1 MNELLKSLWDNYYE
15 PPAELEKKQ
24 AIEDFHMKLV
34 ETLSV
39 EDRKLV
45 LHIIDLK
52 DQIAEDLSIDSFM
65 SGFQLAWKLAT
76 ELNIREKQ
84 RPSLPSIPSVR
95 MDAFY
100 VSKFMKE
107 DYHEQKEHH
116 HNGSRY
122 AGRRTDCWPDSQ
134 CGSGVPEGT
143 AE

>member
-15 PPAELEKKQ
+15 PPLEAEKKQ
-24 AIEDFHMKLV
+24 AIEDYHMKLIDV
-34 ETLSV
+34 LDK

-52 DQIAEDLSIDSFM
+52 DPIAEDLSIDSFM
-65 SGFQLAWKLAT
+65 SGFQLAWKLAN

-100 VSKFMKE
+100 ISKFMKE
-107 DYHEQKEHH
+107 DHHEQKEHH
-116 HNGSRY
+116 HSSSGN
-122 AGRRTDCWPDSQ
+122 AGGRADCMPDGQ
-134 CGSGVPEGT
+134 CGDGVPEST

>member
-1 MNELLKSLWDNYYE
+1 MNELLKSLWDSYYE
-15 PPAELEKKQ
+15 PPHETEKKQ
-24 AIEDFHMKLV
+24 AIEDYHMKLV
-34 ETLSV
+34 ETLNA

-52 DQIAEDLSIDSFM
+52 DQIAEDLSIDSFI
-65 SGFQLAWKLAT
+65 SGFQLAWKLAN

-107 DYHEQKEHH
+107 DHHEQKEHH
-116 HNGSRY
+116 YNGNGHAGSR
-122 AGRRTDCWPDSQ
+122 TDRWPD
-134 CGSGVPEGT
+134 G
-143 AE
+143 

>member
-1 MNELLKSLWDNYYE
+1 MTELLKSLWDNYYE
-15 PPAELEKKQ
+15 PPHEFEKKQ
-24 AIEDFHMKLV
+24 AIEDYHMKLIEV
-34 ETLSV
+34 LDAEN
-39 EDRKLV
+39 RKLI

-100 VSKFMKE
+100 ISKFMKE
-107 DYHEQKEHH
+107 GHHEQKEHH
-116 HNGSRY
+116 CNGTGHT
-122 AGRRTDCWPDSQ
+122 GRGTDRRPDSQ

>member
-1 MNELLKSLWDNYYE
+1 MTELLKSLWDNYYE
-15 PPAELEKKQ
+15 PPHEFEKKQ
-24 AIEDFHMKLV
+24 AIENCHMKLIDA
-34 ETLSV
+34 LDA

-52 DQIAEDLSIDSFM
+52 GQIAEDLSIDSFM
-65 SGFQLAWKLAT
+65 SGFQLAWKLAA

-100 VSKFMKE
+100 ISKFMKG
-107 DYHEQKEHH
+107 DHHEQKEHH
-116 HNGSRY
+116 YNGSGH
-122 AGRRTDCWPDSQ
+122 AGGRTDCRPDSQ

>member
-1 MNELLKSLWDNYYE
+1 MDEVKLEHRLSDVENRSKSNTHRLDE
-15 PPAELEKKQ
+15 VEKKQ
-24 AIEDFHMKLV
+24 AIEDYHMKLV
-34 ETLSV
+34 EDLSS

-100 VSKFMKE
+100 ISKFMKE
-107 DYHEQKEHH
+107 GHHEQKEHNH
-116 HNGSRY
+116 KSSRHRKGS
-122 AGRRTDCWPDSQ
+122 
-134 CGSGVPEGT
+134 
-143 AE
+143 

>member
-1 MNELLKSLWDNYYE
+1 MTELLKSLWDNYYE
-15 PPAELEKKQ
+15 PPHEAEKKQ
-24 AIEDFHMKLV
+24 AIEDYHMKLV
-34 ETLSV
+34 EDLSS

-100 VSKFMKE
+100 ISKFMKE
-107 DYHEQKEHH
+107 GHHEQKEHH
-116 HNGSRY
+116 YNGNGHT
-122 AGRRTDCWPDSQ
+122 GRGTDRRPDSQ

>member
-1 MNELLKSLWDNYYE
+1 MTELLKSLWDNYYE
-15 PPAELEKKQ
+15 PPIEAEKKQ
-24 AIEDFHMKLV
+24 AIENYHMKLIDV
-34 ETLSV
+34 LDK

-65 SGFQLAWKLAT
+65 SGFQLAWKLAN

-107 DYHEQKEHH
+107 DHYEQKKHH
-116 HNGSRY
+116 HNSNSDVSRSTNR
-122 AGRRTDCWPDSQ
+122 GPD
-134 CGSGVPEGT
+134 G
-143 AE
+143 